1 MGAFSTNDRMDFRAV
16 LSAFSDTEVPM
27 PPREDGETPEWCEG
41 ERLMCAGG
49 SWTPSIGQAPEGWHE
64 GSGFSSWRILEADV
78 PQTYYL
84 SPVPMLPLPPPCGE
98 GGRAAAEGDR
108 TASFETGRQ
117 IPVIHPFQCFRMRGA
132 AKRQEETAFRNS
144 FGLPT
149 DPFPTLLAS
158 DVTPF
163 AFWYEGDPEGGCIRF
178 LTETESERLM
188 GLPEGWT
195 KYGGGRRGDPASATL
210 QGAGEMRLPSLVPIT
225 LWPGFM
231 RCWLTGP
238 ERRNEPMFEAYITNT
253 ALYPLMGIEVGTTV
267 HFPMTTQELQAALAK
282 IGIDGKRYSEVFF
295 TSFDSDVLGLYDHL
309 YECENIDELNEL
321 GHALLEVR
329 DKGGLETFEAALV
342 LGNHTRSVK
351 DLINLTQNLD
361 LYRFYPDIS
370 DDEGLGR
377 LYADELG
384 TIDIPEHIQN
394 YFDYEAYGR
403 DVRINEGGVFA
414 PGGYV
419 SAVPEG
425 FKEYYHGPQDIPPE
439 HRIFAYPEKAEPV
452 HSILA
457 ALKRFQ
463 EAPARS
469 EKGQGG
475 AFP

>member
-1 MGAFSTNDRMDFRAV
+1 MYVFTPTITAESSDWYRGTADALYQNLDFLKKSHEPYVVIAGGDCVYKLDYGKVLEYHIEKKADITVVCKEMPPEEDVTRFGLVKLNDDGRITDFEEKPMLATSSMISCGIYVIRRRQLIELLERCAAEDRYDFVTDILVRYKNLKRIYAYKLGTYWSNIASVDSYYKTNMDFLKPDVRHY
-16 LSAFSDTEVPM
+16 FFKEY
-27 PPREDGETPEWCEG
+27 PEIY
-41 ERLMCAGG
+41 
-49 SWTPSIGQAPEGWHE
+49 SKV
-64 GSGFSSWRILEADV
+64 DD
-78 PQTYYL
+78 
-84 SPVPMLPLPPPCGE
+84 LPPAKYNP
-98 GGRAAAEGDR
+98 
-108 TASFETGRQ
+108 
-117 IPVIHPFQCFRMRGA
+117 GA
-132 AKRQEETAFRNS
+132 NVKNS
-144 FGLPT
+144 LV
-149 DPFPTLLAS
+149 S
-158 DVTPF
+158 S
-163 AFWYEGDPEGGCIRF
+163 GCI
-178 LTETESERLM
+178 L
-188 GLPEGWT
+188 
-195 KYGGGRRGDPASATL
+195 
-210 QGAGEMRLPSLVPIT
+210 
-225 LWPGFM
+225 
-231 RCWLTGP
+231 
-238 ERRNEPMFEAYITNT
+238 N
-253 ALYPLMGIEVGTTV
+253 GTV
-267 HFPMTTQELQAALAK
+267 EN
-282 IGIDGKRYSEVFF
+282 SEVFF

-457 ALKRFQ
+457 TLKRFQ
-463 EAPARS
+463 EAPPAPKKDKAGPSHEER
-469 EKGQGG
+469 
-475 AFP
+475 